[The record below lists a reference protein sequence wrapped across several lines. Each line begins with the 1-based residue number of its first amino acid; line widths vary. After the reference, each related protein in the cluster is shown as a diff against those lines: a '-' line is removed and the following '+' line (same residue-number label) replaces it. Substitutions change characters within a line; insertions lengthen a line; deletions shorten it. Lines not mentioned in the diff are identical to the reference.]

1 MIMSFYD
8 VIQNIDIREL
18 SDKIYQSSYKDVE
31 RALGK
36 DTINQD
42 DLAALLSPVAKK
54 YLEPMALKSR
64 EITLRRFGKTIKLYA
79 PLYVSNS
86 CVNSCVYCGF
96 NRKNQIPRINLTDA
110 EIEKE
115 AAIIA
120 KTGIKNVILVS
131 GDNQKA
137 FSDEE
142 LADAIKISSKYFPFV
157 SVEVRALD
165 EKVYA
170 KLHDAGADGFTMFQ
184 ETYLEDRY
192 PAYHP
197 AGPKADYR
205 YRLEAPERAA
215 KGGMRSI
222 GLGALLGLEDFRL
235 EIYLMCLH
243 GAYLADKYWQSHIS
257 ASFPRI
263 RAAAGGYAPSR
274 QVSDGELMQSIF
286 AFRLFLNDA
295 GINISTRENAD
306 LRDKLM
312 LLGAT
317 IMSAGSKTE
326 PGGYAHARE
335 EAGQFSIDDDRS
347 VEDFVAAVIN
357 SGYDPVMKDWDGALR
372 EQKVKNI

>member
-1 MIMSFYD
+1 MTFYD
-8 VIQNIDIREL
+8 EILKIDL
-18 SDKIYQSSYKDVE
+18 QALTDKIYFASYKDVE
-31 RALGK
+31 TALNK
-36 DTINQD
+36 DNLNHN
-42 DLAALLSPVAKK
+42 DLAALLSPVARK

-96 NRKNQIPRINLTDA
+96 NRKNSIPRIDLTSV

-115 AAIIA
+115 SEIIA

-131 GDNQKA
+131 GDSPKA
-137 FSDEE
+137 FSDDA
-142 LADAIKISSKYFPFV
+142 LAEAVKITSKYFSFV

-165 EKVYA
+165 ENVYS
-170 KLHDAGADGFTMFQ
+170 KLHDAGADGVTMFQ
-184 ETYLEDRY
+184 ETYLEDQF
-192 PAYHP
+192 PKYHP

-215 KGGMRSI
+215 KSGMRSI

-235 EIYLMCLH
+235 EMYLMCLH

-263 RAAAGGYAPSR
+263 RQAAGGYVPKHP
-274 QVSDGELMQSIF
+274 VVDGELMQSIF

-295 GINISTRENAD
+295 GINISTRENAA

-312 LLGAT
+312 LFGAT
-317 IMSAGSKTE
+317 TMSAGSKTE
-326 PGGYAHARE
+326 PGGYAHARKK
-335 EAGQFSIDDDRS
+335 AGQFAIDDDRS
-347 VEDFVAAVIN
+347 VKDFVVAIVKA
-357 SGYDPVMKDWDGALR
+357 GYDPVMKDWDGALR
-372 EQKVKNI
+372 EQM

>member
-1 MIMSFYD
+1 MSFYD
-8 VIQNIDIREL
+8 IVRNIDISRL
-18 SDKIYQSSYKDVE
+18 SDKIYCSSYQDVE
-31 RALGK
+31 IALNK
-36 DTINQD
+36 DALNEN
-42 DLAALLSPVAKK
+42 DLAALLSPAARK

-79 PLYVSNS
+79 PLYVSNA

-96 NRKNQIPRINLTDA
+96 NRKNEIPRINLTVK

-115 AAIIA
+115 AAIIS
-120 KTGIKNVILVS
+120 KMGIKNVILVS

-137 FSDEE
+137 FSDDE
-142 LADAIKISSKYFPFV
+142 LINAVKVSSKYFPFV
-157 SVEVRALD
+157 AVEVRALD
-165 EKVYA
+165 ENVYSE
-170 KLHDAGADGFTMFQ
+170 LHEAGADGFTMFQ
-184 ETYLEDRY
+184 ETYLEDKF

-215 KGGMRSI
+215 KARMRSV

-243 GAYLADKYWQSHIS
+243 AAYLADKYWQSHIS

-263 RAAAGGYAPSR
+263 RAAAGGYVPSR

-295 GINISTRENAD
+295 GINISTREKAN

-312 LLGAT
+312 LFGAT

-335 EAGQFSIDDDRS
+335 EAGQFLIDDGRS
-347 VEDFVAAVIN
+347 VKDFVAAVIKA
-357 SGYDPVMKDWDGALR
+357 GYDPVMKDWDGALR